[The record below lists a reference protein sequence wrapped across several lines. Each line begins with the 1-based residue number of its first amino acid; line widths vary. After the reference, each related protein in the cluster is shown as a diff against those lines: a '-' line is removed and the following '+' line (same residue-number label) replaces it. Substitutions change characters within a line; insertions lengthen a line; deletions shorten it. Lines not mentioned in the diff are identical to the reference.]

1 MHTNLSRRI
10 SAGEIIK
17 PWLIL
22 GPFYEDLSATVQGL
36 TLFEKP
42 GAEVGRTAMTQI
54 VGDAQAILRSQP
66 HEGEAMAFRG
76 QTLRWQL
83 VRMPEN
89 YLSWGRYNIS
99 NHLGAAFL
107 TTIITPE
114 QPGAQRWRLVLGITS
129 RAIVAINGA
138 IVYDTDAH
146 PVKYA
151 DGVYEHRFEAALAA
165 GENVVT
171 VALFRLGR
179 MAQVGCRL
187 EADAALAVRVPLAAG
202 LAEDVRSNIEA
213 QVSSIRLARD
223 VFYGEHE
230 VGFRLGVAPD
240 PVAPLTARLFD

>member
-1 MHTNLSRRI
+1 
-10 SAGEIIK
+10 
-17 PWLIL
+17 
-22 GPFYEDLSATVQGL
+22 
-36 TLFEKP
+36 
-42 GAEVGRTAMTQI
+42 
-54 VGDAQAILRSQP
+54 
-66 HEGEAMAFRG
+66 MAFRG
-76 QTLRWQL
+76 QTMRWTL

-89 YLSWGRYNIS
+89 YFSWGRYNIS

-146 PVKYA
+146 PVKHA

-179 MAQVGCRL
+179 MAQVGFRL
-187 EADAALAVRVPLAAG
+187 EADAALAVRAPLAVG
-202 LAEDVRSNIEA
+202 LPEDVRSSIEA

-230 VGFRLGVAPD
+230 IGFRLGVAPD
-240 PVAPLTARLFD
+240 PVAPLTARLVADERGADRRSQAYGSRGRSRSGRAPRSKMAATGSSARGLLPTARL